1 MKTSARTLL
10 GMGVVLATILV
21 LGSAASA
28 APPTN
33 EGNVD
38 ILAGYCHCYEA
49 ASLALAPA
57 DRGQEV
63 DMAVVNSRRYRAQ
76 QGALA
81 ASEAVKSVDVQE
93 LRTRRDQAF
102 QDAEAAVAVAD
113 QGEEVDMAVVHSL
126 RYQADR
132 LAHAVLGAEMAL
144 ARAEPHP

>member
-10 GMGVVLATILV
+10 AMGVVLVTILV

-28 APPTN
+28 APPTTEEN
-33 EGNVD
+33 LD

-57 DRGQEV
+57 DHGHEV

-76 QGALA
+76 QAADA
-81 ASEAVKSVDVQE
+81 ASDAVKNVDLQE
-93 LRTRRDQAF
+93 VRARRDQAF

-113 QGEEVDMAVVHSL
+113 QGEEVDMAVVHSF

-144 ARAEPHP
+144 ARAEPTP